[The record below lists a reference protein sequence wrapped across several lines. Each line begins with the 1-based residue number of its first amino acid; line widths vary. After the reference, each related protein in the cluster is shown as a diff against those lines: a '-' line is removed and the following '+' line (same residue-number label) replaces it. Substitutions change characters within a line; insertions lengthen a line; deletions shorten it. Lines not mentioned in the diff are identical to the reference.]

1 MYNIL
6 YDHMRKLITSNLYDF
21 HMQLYSHYGL
31 TSLVREVYS
40 LWAYNWYFSSCIDWY
55 INKEKK
61 QDKVKSVYNL
71 LDLVR
76 EKKIVVYPDFATE
89 NLLLYATV
97 GHIRNDSKVGRCA
110 NYFVH

>member
-40 LWAYNWYFSSCIDWY
+40 L
-55 INKEKK
+55 
-61 QDKVKSVYNL
+61 
-71 LDLVR
+71 
-76 EKKIVVYPDFATE
+76 
-89 NLLLYATV
+89 
-97 GHIRNDSKVGRCA
+97 
-110 NYFVH
+110 